1 MSDTDYPFLFNMK
14 PLIPGGPTMFY
25 TMFQGN
31 KDKLDTFL
39 GKPKSENFLQRI
51 KSFKMFKPMIFQLA
65 VNFETSSVSTKSS
78 TKI

>member
-1 MSDTDYPFLFNMK
+1 
-14 PLIPGGPTMFY
+14 MFY

-65 VNFETSSVSTKSS
+65 VDFETSSVSTKSS